1 MLTAFKP
8 AWWLKN
14 RHLQTLFPVIFP
26 RKIKISLLREKFILS
41 DGDFL
46 LLDWSKNRFENKPIL
61 VFLHGLGGSSASAY
75 IKGMM
80 QKSIEYGFRSVC
92 MQFRGCGDDQ
102 DKTRLKKGY
111 HAGETQDLT
120 EFLTSLWANINADT
134 AVCIIGYSLGG
145 NVLLKW
151 LAENPNHLRINAAVA
166 VSVPF
171 DLKQAANQ
179 LNTGFSRL
187 YQWWLLK
194 SLKKAVLK
202 KFQSSERLFKHKK
215 ELNRV
220 TTFWE
225 FDDKITAPMHG
236 FLDVHDYYARSS
248 SQQYLNR
255 IKTRTLIIQAADDP
269 FFPKHAL
276 PNPLELPV
284 EVKLEILSY
293 GGHVG
298 FIEGRVPF
306 SPQFYL
312 ERRIIGYLLD
322 VLE

>member
-151 LAENPNHLRINAAVA
+151 LAENPNHPRINAAVA
-166 VSVPF
+166 VSVLF

-269 FFPKHAL
+269 FFSKHAL

-298 FIEGRVPF
+298 FIEGHVPF

-322 VLE
+322 ELE